1 MGPAPGCGYRA
12 PRTGQRRCRFP
23 RKAAFSPQKAP
34 FSAGF
39 WRISTADGEER
50 HGQAAGRAGLAALGA
65 TGLLPGR
72 RGGWCRGVKP
82 WDAGMTT
89 FCVMKLLRHAT
100 RNENGYAKRFFGTL
114 LTQTAQKGVFSPFC
128 MVVPDPKKTTVFGL
142 AQPFCM
148 AEKSRREPK
157 QKTAF
162 GSVGR
167 RIPYRILHVLNQDGE
182 SLGNMHRADALRLMD
197 QHGLKLVLLRE
208 NVDPPVYRL
217 MTGQQIHEEQLKRA
231 EKKKASSKAGLVQ
244 KELSFSSAIA
254 KNDLET
260 KTKQIAHWIE
270 KKYHV
275 KVTVRQ
281 AKDSNTDM
289 FILFDRILETV
300 SDKATYLSKPKA
312 IKEGT
317 GTCIL
322 RHMSDKELQAH
333 QKAEKQ
339 KNSAVNKDGN
349 EDQKSSGVSQ

>member
-1 MGPAPGCGYRA
+1 
-12 PRTGQRRCRFP
+12 
-23 RKAAFSPQKAP
+23 
-34 FSAGF
+34 
-39 WRISTADGEER
+39 
-50 HGQAAGRAGLAALGA
+50 
-65 TGLLPGR
+65 
-72 RGGWCRGVKP
+72 
-82 WDAGMTT
+82 MTT
-89 FCVMKLLRHAT
+89 FCVMKLLCHAT

-289 FILFDRILETV
+289 V
-300 SDKATYLSKPKA
+300 SGQFHYTGVLVLSSPLQGCFLLLTYHSLLKVSVGPMKAVVVMSVQTLQSCIHNSSTRLS
-312 IKEGT
+312 
-317 GTCIL
+317 
-322 RHMSDKELQAH
+322 
-333 QKAEKQ
+333 
-339 KNSAVNKDGN
+339 
-349 EDQKSSGVSQ
+349 